1 MLSKPPRATPR
12 FCLKLFTS
20 GGKTLLIFIQRLSVP
35 TRRNVSA
42 RRQSRE
48 SLIVL
53 HAMTLKLKGRVFRTI
68 WMI

>member
-1 MLSKPPRATPR
+1 MLSKAPRATPR

-35 TRRNVSA
+35 TRRTVSA

-53 HAMTLKLKGRVFRTI
+53 QAMTLKLKGRVFRTI
-68 WMI
+68 WTI